1 MRKLRFVPEGGALV
15 EVTCRTL
22 HGRLLLRPSPELNAI
37 VIGILARAS
46 RLYPVRLVAFAFLA
60 NHYHLLLAVDD
71 ALALSRFMGYVN
83 SNLARE
89 AGRLADWRE
98 KFWSRRYQAIL
109 VTQEEGA
116 QVERLQYLLAQGCKE
131 GLVARPQDWPGA
143 HAVRALLGEET
154 LEGLWFDRTQEYL
167 ARRRGQAFEY
177 LDYATRESLELAPL
191 PAWQHLT
198 PDAYRERIAELV
210 ANLAAEAVAARE
222 ASGRESLGGL
232 EIQNQ
237 NPHDRPAKVK
247 KSPAPFCHAATRW
260 ARRELR
266 EAYSWFYAAFCEAAE
281 RLKGGDRNACFP
293 IGSFPPGLPFVSG

>member
-46 RLYPVRLVAFAFLA
+46 RLYPVRLVAFAFLS
-60 NHYHLLLAVDD
+60 NHYHLLLAVED

-109 VTQEEGA
+109 VTPEEGA

-191 PAWQHLT
+191 PAWRHLA
-198 PDAYRERIAELV
+198 PEAYRERIAGLV
-210 ANLAAEAVAARE
+210 ADLVAEAAADRE
-222 ASGRESLGGL
+222 GLIGKPPAESAWGPWTCALRIPTTVRPRSRNRQPRSAMRPRAGLGGRSGRLTPGSTRRFA
-232 EIQNQ
+232 
-237 NPHDRPAKVK
+237 RP
-247 KSPAPFCHAATRW
+247 
-260 ARRELR
+260 RR
-266 EAYSWFYAAFCEAAE
+266 
-281 RLKGGDRNACFP
+281 D
-293 IGSFPPGLPFVSG
+293 